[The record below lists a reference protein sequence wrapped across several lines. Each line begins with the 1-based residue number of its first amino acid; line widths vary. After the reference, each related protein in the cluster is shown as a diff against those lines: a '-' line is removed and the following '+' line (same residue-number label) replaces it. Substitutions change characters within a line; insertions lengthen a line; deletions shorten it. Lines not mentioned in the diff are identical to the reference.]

1 MSTPPS
7 LSDVMTNIISSIS
20 GVIGAIATAIA
31 ANAGVIGTII
41 VVGAVAVTVM
51 AFGQKIFKGLS
62 GWFKGLF

>member
-31 ANAGVIGTII
+31 DNAAVIGTII
-41 VVGAVAVTVM
+41 VVGAVAVAVM
-51 AFGQKIFKGLS
+51 AFGQKIFKGLG

>member
-31 ANAGVIGTII
+31 ANASVIGTII